1 MTDTNSL
8 PGDSILIV
16 FITLSCILL
25 IYKLVLDIA
34 KKRKRRTRER
44 IYFTLLMRSL
54 NEIAFFFRIDQNEN
68 KLPTYRLLLTTHSII
83 RKFIRDMVA
92 EFGDEVGLAK
102 DLASLH
108 EEIERNLFDPDIA
121 HMLYDT
127 EESKIGVSGK
137 TKISKIQA
145 TFYKCL
151 SKYDKS
157 ILC

>member
-1 MTDTNSL
+1 MPETNL
-8 PGDSILIV
+8 LLDDSVLIV
-16 FITLSCILL
+16 FVSLSSILL
-25 IYKLVLDIA
+25 IYKLTLTLLR
-34 KKRKRRTRER
+34 KRKRKDRER
-44 IYFTLLMRSL
+44 IYFLLLMRSL
-54 NEIAFFFRIDQNEN
+54 NEIAFFFRIDQTEN

-83 RKFIRDMVA
+83 RKFVRDMVV

-102 DLASLH
+102 DLAYLH

-127 EESKIGVSGK
+127 EESKMGTSGK
-137 TKISKIQA
+137 NKISKIQS

-157 ILC
+157 LLC

>member
-1 MTDTNSL
+1 MTDTNSIQDDYL
-8 PGDSILIV
+8 LIV
-16 FITLSCILL
+16 FVTLSCILL
-25 IYKLVLDIA
+25 IYKLVLAIMR
-34 KKRKRRTRER
+34 KRKRRHRER
-44 IYFTLLMRSL
+44 IYFILLMRSL

-83 RKFIRDMVA
+83 RKFISDMVA

-102 DLASLH
+102 DLAYLH

-137 TKISKIQA
+137 TKISNIQA
-145 TFYKCL
+145 HFYKCL